1 MYTINDNSLDAA
13 KKLDSNDELKEFKS
27 KFCFPE
33 APGGKPCLYFAG
45 HSLGLRPK
53 QTQEY
58 IQEELDSWA
67 RLGVEGHFA
76 AKYPW
81 LPYHENV
88 TPSLAKLVG
97 AKESEVV
104 AMNTLTTNL
113 HLMLVSFYRPSEV
126 GSTKKYKILIENNT
140 FPSDQYAV
148 DSQVRFHG
156 YHPKEAVLE
165 LRPSADGKTV
175 EHESLI
181 QQILENK
188 DELALVMLGNCNY
201 LSGQYFDIEA
211 IVKVCRENDIKVGF
225 NLAHGAGNLKLKLNE
240 WGPDFAVWCSYKYL
254 NAGPGGIA
262 AAFVH
267 ERHHKDGL
275 LPRFEGWWGTNKKNR
290 FKMERKFEAIESVEA
305 WQLSNPPIFQLASL
319 RSSLDLFDQAGMDR
333 LVAKR
338 DKLTG
343 YAEFLFKQNCSDLL
357 DVVTP
362 PAVEGKQTR
371 GAMLCLKFKQNPKT
385 VADQLS
391 KEGVIVDF
399 REPDIIRLAPAPLYN
414 SFEDVYQV
422 VDLINNL
429 AR

>member
-1 MYTINDNSLDAA
+1 MYTQNDISLESA
-13 KKLDSNDELKEFKS
+13 KKLDEADELKSFRD

-33 APGGKPCLYFAG
+33 APNGKPCLYFAG

-88 TPSLAKLVG
+88 TPSLGRLVG

-113 HLMLVSFYRPSEV
+113 HLMLVSFYRPKEIGNS
-126 GSTKKYKILIENNT
+126 KKIKIMIENNT

-156 YHPKEAVLE
+156 YHPEQAVIE
-165 LRPSADGKTV
+165 LQPGENGKTLSQ
-175 EHESLI
+175 ESLE
-181 QQILENK
+181 QQILDNK

-201 LSGQYFDIEA
+201 LSGQYFDIER
-211 IVKVCRENDIKVGF
+211 IVKVCHDNDILVGF

-254 NAGPGGIA
+254 NSGPGGIA

-267 ERHHKDGL
+267 ERHHKDPMM
-275 LPRFEGWWGTNKKNR
+275 PRFEGWWGTNKKTR
-290 FKMERKFEAIESVEA
+290 FLMERKFEAIESVEA

-333 LVAKR
+333 IVQKR

-343 YAEFLFKQNCSDLL
+343 YAEFLFKEKCNDLL
-357 DVVTP
+357 EIITP
-362 PAVEGKQTR
+362 TAVEGKQTR
-371 GAMLCLKFKQNPKT
+371 GAMLCLKFNENPKK
-385 VADQLS
+385 VADQL
-391 KEGVIVDF
+391 KDEGVIVDF

-414 SFEDVYQV
+414 SYEDVYRV

-429 AR
+429 SR